1 MGPSVATMS
10 SILPGTPSKSLLEDD
25 VKRYVSSP
33 ERSEPALLTA
43 SSSKL
48 LNAFPSSLPVSASK
62 LHSGNPAAAAPGPA
76 ISSAASARRRH
87 ISPLPQPPPVKP
99 HGAPGSGAVNK
110 SPLTLLTERDRSH
123 IPRSSS
129 IPLRIGSKSGASNHG
144 QSSAN
149 TTSTTTTAK
158 DDDVQFVGSTPSTR
172 KPVHR
177 RESTNFASDTMSSLS
192 RRTLLSPANIHSTRT
207 HQRSTSSSSS
217 SGAGGVTAGSHTR
230 LLSPHEPRARRN
242 NVLLSPPDLKSKRS
256 HDLPS
261 VPSKYELAKR
271 KSEQFKPPRLTET
284 NSQSSLPGS
293 KSYSNLHSPKHHLAA
308 RDAPQ
313 RSPLHEIIEQES
325 LELPHH
331 RYTPNQRH
339 TPVHQQ
345 KQATTPTSTPPT
357 AAAPAATTPYTTTV
371 KRTLTHSITDTSL
384 SSKHRLDRYSSR
396 LVSPTKAEDKAVAAK
411 ASIASL
417 KDRQPSVSH
426 TGTNYIAT
434 IKFPDTSVPSAAPS
448 TVSAERAAHPRKL
461 PVLPIERTVKRRSTV
476 VTKQPVLTS
485 ATRSRK
491 SEVIKPVSNSTFLK
505 ARKSEIMPSSISSS
519 SVLRKSEARHK
530 EDMPKSY
537 TMTDLSS
544 STSPM
549 NGSSIPDLSEKM
561 QNLSVNKSPVTSPYR
576 PLNRPAHIYPKHSY
590 GHKKII
596 KEEENEKLSA
606 MRSKSST
613 TNKGVPR
620 IMLVPREQKPKLE
633 NRRISNSPM
642 QLQPHIDDEI
652 PRLMNQLVTSFDND
666 VEVDSR
672 YLQGTEPITAA
683 HAARSGRLNIFEKG
697 EILDYRHVYFCGRP
711 NTQKISGDIRHAA
724 NNYGFDDENGDY
736 TAVPG
741 DHIAYRYEILNVLGK
756 GSFGKV
762 LKCIDHK
769 NGKLVAVKMT
779 INRATFHNQALIEAD
794 ILRALSMWD
803 VKDKYHL
810 IRYTAHFS
818 FREHLCISTELLG
831 INLYELLKF
840 NKFKGLDL
848 RLIRHFTKQLLE
860 GLRFLDCKEII
871 HCDLKPENILLSDPE
886 RGLVKI
892 IDFGSSC
899 FVTEKSYTYI
909 QSRFYRAPE
918 VILGMDYDQRIDVWS
933 LGCII
938 SELFTSY
945 PLFVGKDEKEVFAG
959 VMEIFGVPDR
969 YMINQCRR
977 RKLYFDSVG
986 NPLPVS
992 KKYPGTKSLQRVM
1005 KCSDADFLSFVS
1017 QCLVLNP
1024 KNRLS
1029 PYKGLNH
1036 PFVNHVAAAPGSAA
1050 SMRRASL
1057 HRGMPVH
1064 EPRPLPSLPVKK
1076 A

>member
-1 MGPSVATMS
+1 M
-10 SILPGTPSKSLLEDD
+10 
-25 VKRYVSSP
+25 
-33 ERSEPALLTA
+33 

-48 LNAFPSSLPVSASK
+48 HTTTASVGFNG
-62 LHSGNPAAAAPGPA
+62 GNVTTQDGTT
-76 ISSAASARRRH
+76 SVSAASTRRRH
-87 ISPLPQPPPVKP
+87 ISPLPQPPPTKNQNVNS
-99 HGAPGSGAVNK
+99 SGPASK
-110 SPLTLLTERDRSH
+110 SPLALLTERDRSH

-129 IPLRIGSKSGASNHG
+129 IPQRISSKSGAGNIG
-144 QSSAN
+144 QSN
-149 TTSTTTTAK
+149 TSNTVATSNISTK
-158 DDDVQFVGSTPSTR
+158 DDEVQIVSSAPSIR

-177 RESTNFASDTMSSLS
+177 RESTNFASDTKSSLS
-192 RRTLLSPANIHSTRT
+192 RRTLLPPPNIHSART
-207 HQRSTSSSSS
+207 HQRSTSGTNGTNIGGATTGH
-217 SGAGGVTAGSHTR
+217 SGR
-230 LLSPHEPRARRN
+230 LLSPQDSRSRRT
-242 NVLLSPPDLKSKRS
+242 NVLLSPLELKSKRN
-256 HDLPS
+256 HDLPAA
-261 VPSKYELAKR
+261 PSKYDLAKR
-271 KSEQFKPPRLTET
+271 KSEQFKPPRPTEV
-284 NSQSSLPGS
+284 NSQHSLPGS
-293 KSYSNLHSPKHHLAA
+293 KSYSNLHSPKHTLTA
-308 RDAPQ
+308 RETLRP
-313 RSPLHEIIEQES
+313 SPLHDILEQET
-325 LELPHH
+325 LEPPHH
-331 RYTPNQRH
+331 RHTPNHRH
-339 TPVHQQ
+339 TPIHQL
-345 KQATTPTSTPPT
+345 KQIKTPTSTSPT
-357 AAAPAATTPYTTTV
+357 TSTSTTTTPYTIAV

-396 LVSPTKAEDKAVAAK
+396 LVSPPKAEDKAVAAK
-411 ASIASL
+411 ISISPL
-417 KDRQPSVSH
+417 KDRQPSINHAS
-426 TGTNYIAT
+426 TNYPST
-434 IKFPDTSVPSAAPS
+434 IKFPDTTAPS
-448 TVSAERAAHPRKL
+448 TATADRVSHPRKL
-461 PVLPIERTVKRRSTV
+461 PVPPIERTVKRRSTV
-476 VTKQPVLTS
+476 VTKQPVITS
-485 ATRSRK
+485 VSRSRK
-491 SEVIKPVSNSTFLK
+491 SEVTRPVTNGTFLK
-505 ARKSEIMPSSISSS
+505 ARKSEVMPSSTLNSTAH
-519 SVLRKSEARHK
+519 KSEPK

-537 TMTDLSS
+537 TMSDLSS
-544 STSPM
+544 STSSM
-549 NGSSIPDLSEKM
+549 NVVPVPDLSEAM
-561 QNLSVNKSPVTSPYR
+561 HNLSLNKPPVTSPYR
-576 PLNRPAHIYPKHSY
+576 PLNRPAHIYPKEGHS
-590 GHKKII
+590 HRKIL
-596 KEEENEKLSA
+596 KVNEDEKLSA
-606 MRSKSST
+606 MRSKSSI
-613 TNKGVPR
+613 TNKGVSR
-620 IMLVPREQKPKLE
+620 ILLVPRDPKNKFD
-633 NRRISNSPM
+633 NRRLSNSPM
-642 QLQPHIDDEI
+642 QLQPTIDDEI
-652 PRLMNQLVTSFDND
+652 PRLMSQLVTTFGDDDHID
-666 VEVDSR
+666 VR
-672 YLQGTEPITAA
+672 YLQGTEPVTAA

-697 EILDYRHVYFCGRP
+697 EILDYRYVYFCGRP

-736 TAVPG
+736 KAIPG
-741 DHIAYRYEILNVLGK
+741 DHIAYRYEVLSVLGK

-803 VKDKYHL
+803 VKDKYNL

-871 HCDLKPENILLSDPE
+871 HCDLKPENILLSDPV

-933 LGCII
+933 LGCIVA
-938 SELFTSY
+938 ELFTSY
-945 PLFVGKDEKEVFAG
+945 PLFVGKDEKEVLGG
-959 VMEIFGVPDR
+959 VMEIFGAPDR

-992 KKYPGTKSLQRVM
+992 KKYPGTKSLRRVM
-1005 KCSDADFLSFVS
+1005 KCTDTDFLDFIE

-1036 PFVNHVAAAPGSAA
+1036 KFFTDTITMSSAPPG
-1050 SMRRASL
+1050 RRTSI
-1057 HRGMPVH
+1057 HMGHSTH